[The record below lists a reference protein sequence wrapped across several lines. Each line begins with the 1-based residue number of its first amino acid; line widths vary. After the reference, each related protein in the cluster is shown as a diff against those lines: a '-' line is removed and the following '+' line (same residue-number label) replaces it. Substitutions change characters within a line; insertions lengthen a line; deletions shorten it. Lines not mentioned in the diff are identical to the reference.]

1 MYKSIALLKAKPGMS
16 REDFVHYYET
26 RHAPLIRSL
35 LPQIVEYRRNFIDL
49 EGAYIFEGA
58 SPPDFDVIT
67 EIWYR
72 DRAAYEDMA
81 AAVMQPDIAK
91 QISEDEARFLD
102 RSKTR
107 MFVVDEKK
115 SA

>member
-16 REDFVHYYET
+16 REDFVRYYET

-49 EGAYIFEGA
+49 EGAFIFEGA
-58 SPPDFDVIT
+58 SAPDFDVIT
-67 EIWYR
+67 EIWYQ
-72 DRAAYEDMA
+72 DRAAYDAMVA
-81 AAVMQPDIAK
+81 TVMKPEIDK
-91 QISEDEARFLD
+91 QIAEDEARFLD